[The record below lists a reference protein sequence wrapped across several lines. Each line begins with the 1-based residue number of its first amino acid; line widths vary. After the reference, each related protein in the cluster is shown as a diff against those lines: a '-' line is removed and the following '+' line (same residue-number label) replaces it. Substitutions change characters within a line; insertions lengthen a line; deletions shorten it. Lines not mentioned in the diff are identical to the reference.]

1 MDEIIVDAVGEVC
14 PKPVILTKTELDK
27 ISSGTVKTKVD
38 DDICVENIKRYAE
51 GQGYDFDFK
60 QTDYGF
66 ETTVVKKEGQA
77 SEVEGK
83 VTKNVNNGKLVVAI
97 STDTMGKGD
106 EKLGEKLA
114 KSFIY
119 SMSETDPAPDTL
131 IFYNSGIKFT
141 TEGSEVLDDLKKLE
155 EKGTTIMTCGTC
167 LDYYEK
173 KDQLAIGVVSNMYE
187 IYEQLSQADRNIIIR

>member
-1 MDEIIVDAVGEVC
+1 MDEIIVDALGEVC

-51 GQGYDFDFK
+51 GQGYDFNFEE
-60 QTDYGF
+60 TDYGY

-77 SEVEGK
+77 IEEDTSKKSGG
-83 VTKNVNNGKLVVAI
+83 NGKLAVAI
-97 STDTMGKGD
+97 STDTMGKGE
-106 EKLGEKLA
+106 EKLGQALM

-119 SMSETDPAPDTL
+119 SMSESNPVPDVL
-131 IFYNSGIKFT
+131 IFYNYGIKFT

-155 EKGTTIMTCGTC
+155 DQGTQIMTCGTC

-173 KDQLAIGVVSNMYE
+173 KDKLKIGVVSNMYE
-187 IYEQLSQADRNIIIR
+187 IYEQLSNADRNIIIR